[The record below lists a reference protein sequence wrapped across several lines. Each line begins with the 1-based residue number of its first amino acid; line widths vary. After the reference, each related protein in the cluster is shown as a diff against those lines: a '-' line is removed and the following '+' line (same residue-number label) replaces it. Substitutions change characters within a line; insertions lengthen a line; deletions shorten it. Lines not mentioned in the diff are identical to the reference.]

1 MHTVPMNNLPIIAVE
16 GYSDLQIIHRV
27 LFNQGLRKRFTLI
40 QCNGRDGVIAAVDD
54 FSWNRGARCLGIIDR
69 DNDAKRLYRSTVGS
83 ILRTDLRDLDAMA
96 LQSEGGNRFLFT
108 LFGKEAEAVLSDLL
122 THVSLIGI
130 LREIN
135 SDQKHKLNF
144 RQNPVQKFFSIKG
157 GRVRFDFHDYVK
169 AIAKKDSIAD
179 ADSLRDSCLS
189 VWGTTTLE
197 NRWRYICGHDAH
209 DYLAAASAAFHDSNA
224 QSSRAIGSRLR
235 YSYTVEDFLTTQL
248 GAQMQDWINGG

>member
-69 DNDAKRLYRSTVGS
+69 DNDAKTLYRSTVGS

-96 LQSEGGNRFLFT
+96 LQSEGGNRFLFN
-108 LFGKEAEAVLSDLL
+108 LFGNEAEVVLSDLL

-135 SDQKHKLNF
+135 SDEKHKLNF
-144 RQNPVQKFFSIKG
+144 RQNPFQKFFSIND
-157 GRVRFDFHDYVK
+157 GRVRFDFYDYVK
-169 AIAKKDSIAD
+169 AIAKKGCIAD
-179 ADSLRDSCLS
+179 ADSLRDSCLTA
-189 VWGTTTLE
+189 WEATTLE

-209 DYLAAASAAFHDSNA
+209 DYLAAASAAFHDSSA
-224 QSSRAIGSRLR
+224 QSSKVIGSRLR
-235 YSYTVEDFLTTQL
+235 NSYTVEDFLTTQL